1 MGRQKQGNANAE
13 RNKNVKKGNRTS
25 AELVEFTTGSDD
37 KQKNRRQEQYYEIR
51 KILCYTK
58 EDFSIYFS
66 VSEVYNF

>member
-37 KQKNRRQEQYYEIR
+37 KQKNRRQE
-51 KILCYTK
+51 
-58 EDFSIYFS
+58 
-66 VSEVYNF
+66 